1 MGKFLFWFI
10 IISAICCLI
19 FGPAS
24 LIVSGIVTAFYL
36 TCLDEY
42 RLMSTKS
49 GRQRIQKR
57 VEIERRIENYW
68 GTIDY
73 RNK

>member
-1 MGKFLFWFI
+1 MGKFLFWFT
-10 IISAICCLI
+10 IISAIGCLI
-19 FGPAS
+19 FGPAF
-24 LIVSGIVTAFYL
+24 LIISGVVVAFGL